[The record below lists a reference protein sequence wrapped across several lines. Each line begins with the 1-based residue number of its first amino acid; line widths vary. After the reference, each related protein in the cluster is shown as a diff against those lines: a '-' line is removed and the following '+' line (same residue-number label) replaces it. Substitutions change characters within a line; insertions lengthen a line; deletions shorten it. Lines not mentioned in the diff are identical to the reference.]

1 MFTTRKATRLAVAGG
16 IAAAAV
22 AGALVTTSPVV
33 AAGPHPTPPG
43 QTTTKHVSTNTVDP
57 AANGPSRCV
66 GGTNHGVIVKTD
78 DTPLYWNS
86 GSKTVSQSFSTTRA
100 QGSETL
106 VITFSGEAYAEDSL
120 AWIQADV
127 SVDGTFAEPYDTGS
141 PNAFTSGAHY
151 TNASLTRCIRV
162 RPGSHTVKVIL
173 TPIGTGY
180 AWVDDYALRIDK
192 YS

>member
-1 MFTTRKATRLAVAGG
+1 MSITHKATRLAVAGG

-22 AGALVTTSPVV
+22 AGALVSATPVV

-43 QTTTKHVSTNTVDP
+43 QSTAKRATTSTVNP

-66 GGTNHGVIVKTD
+66 GGTNHGVVVKTD

-86 GSKTVSQSFSTTRA
+86 GTKTVSQTVTTTRA

-106 VITFSGEAYAEDSL
+106 VITFSGEAYAENSL

-162 RPGSHTVKVIL
+162 RPGTHTVKVIL

-192 YS
+192 YN